1 MFFLGPSGLVGGWEL
16 GAMNTCPC
24 LRSCPPQCS
33 VTCGAGVQH
42 RLVEC
47 THSPDCD
54 EAQRPASEGPCSRPP
69 CEGPDSSGSGSSSH
83 EDFNEVDVVPGGRV
97 PRPPTPMPA
106 IVSNAIEDPIER
118 LEPVIVDD
126 FYYDYNFINFH
137 ENLDS
142 WPLAEQ
148 GSDQGDLWGWTS
160 PIETPTPAAESLPDW
175 TPPPTP
181 GQAGHIPSLPSEQ
194 TLEDPWD
201 RISTEAPDLRLP
213 HWVWPLPPGD
223 SVESPPA
230 PGSEEGSH
238 WWSPPGW
245 ERNEEFAGHSE
256 SPLLPSASTQRL
268 WTDSPVGHELWP
280 APTDT
285 PRETW
290 DREGP
295 GDLELPTLS
304 PAGPTLVGVR
314 SFLLTAPSP
323 HPPPRAPQHRP
334 ANSSGT
340 PEAHPDAS
348 LDQEGLPSLVP
359 PDRNASWEVGDWS
372 EASMGRGT
380 AGGTLEAYLTCR
392 AWAGQGSPPLWAS
405 VAPDLAGWCCSFPSP
420 GGKVL
425 VGVGP
430 CRRCE
435 THWLAMVWVFAWPS
449 HPCPLSAP
457 PPVAWALC
465 GGPCSAALA
474 GMRTVPLLPDPSL
487 PATATCGPALCG
499 MPATGAKCVR
509 NPR

>member
-24 LRSCPPQCS
+24 LRPCPPQCS

-54 EAQRPASEGPCSRPP
+54 EAQRPASEGPCYQPP

-97 PRPPTPMPA
+97 PRPPTSMPA

-230 PGSEEGSH
+230 PGSEDGSH

-256 SPLLPSASTQRL
+256 SPPLPSASTRRL
-268 WTDSPVGHELWP
+268 WTDSPVGPELWP

-295 GDLELPTLS
+295 GGLEPPTLS

-323 HPPPRAPQHRP
+323 QPPPRAPQHRP

-348 LDQEGLPSLVP
+348 LDREGLPSLVP
-359 PDRNASWEVGDWS
+359 PARNASWEVGDWS

-380 AGGTLEAYLTCR
+380 AQLIPFPSRQAGGTLEAYLTCR
-392 AWAGQGSPPLWAS
+392 AWTGQGSPPL
-405 VAPDLAGWCCSFPSP
+405 
-420 GGKVL
+420 
-425 VGVGP
+425 
-430 CRRCE
+430 
-435 THWLAMVWVFAWPS
+435 
-449 HPCPLSAP
+449 
-457 PPVAWALC
+457 
-465 GGPCSAALA
+465 
-474 GMRTVPLLPDPSL
+474 
-487 PATATCGPALCG
+487 
-499 MPATGAKCVR
+499 
-509 NPR
+509 